1 MFSLKVILC
10 LTQSVIKKNQNK
22 RFSCSDP
29 FILVILVNMY
39 FVALFP
45 TGAKI
50 PFLLLE
56 FNV

>member
-1 MFSLKVILC
+1 
-10 LTQSVIKKNQNK
+10 
-22 RFSCSDP
+22 
-29 FILVILVNMY
+29 MY